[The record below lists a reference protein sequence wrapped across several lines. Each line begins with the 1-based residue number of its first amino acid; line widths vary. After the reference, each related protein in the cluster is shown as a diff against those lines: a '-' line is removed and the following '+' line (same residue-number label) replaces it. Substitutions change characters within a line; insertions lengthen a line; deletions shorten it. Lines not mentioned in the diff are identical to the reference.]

1 MFCDI
6 MPDSLKR
13 IAVILEGRVQYERN
27 VLRGIREFAAV
38 KGDLVAAIGDAQSP
52 DG

>member
-13 IAVILEGRVQYERN
+13 IAVILEGRVQYERKVREWN
-27 VLRGIREFAAV
+27 LRSGF
-38 KGDLVAAIGDAQSP
+38 
-52 DG
+52 